1 MAEGK
6 LNKGSRLSRKSRILF
21 AKLKRNTKQFVTQK
35 EEKFEDDSEGNLI
48 RNEFKLSKKRS
59 AWIALNSILNSPKA
73 ASNILH
79 DYKEDEKNW
88 TKHKV
93 QKEEPKKDSK
103 VAKSSKAPKA
113 PKPTSKDVKSQKTS
127 DRYEVNGDLNLDNL
141 GQGHKVKP
149 KKENNQFQGKI
160 NLDTDSKE
168 EINDIHNKLIDYLD
182 KVGETNASE
191 IVKGLVENQKDDKGN
206 SVDVDGLIKVNNSI
220 LDELK
225 KLNKHEYH
233 PNVRKIQHNKPV
245 GETSKITNEEDR
257 NETLPSADED
267 EEDSLDIDFDRD
279 KDKKKKKNK
288 KSRSKKNRSKKNR
301 SVRSK
306 NSKRAKRIRSVQ
318 NAGKRLSN
326 VRSVSKGSKLARLG
340 KAGKA
345 LTGLGG
351 RALASGASLAGKA
364 ALGAAKFLGPLGL
377 AVTAGMA
384 IYDGFQGWNKAGEN
398 LGIDEK
404 DLTFG
409 NKAASSAG
417 SIVSGLTFGLV
428 DAKDASK
435 GINNFFGGNKTIEKY
450 EKMGAIDH
458 NSIGDSEI
466 KDWNKIRSLKPEEIQ
481 EIIDIDDWSDED
493 LEHLKQC
500 KSDVEKGIKIKEET
514 KTSLIPKSVT
524 NFATAVFEKTPIG
537 LAVTGVQKLF
547 KKDDEEYN
555 KLTEAGIIEPRG
567 MFGGKVAI
575 KDWDKV
581 NNLSINDLNKFINL
595 DNFEKEDLDR
605 LKALLENKKA
615 DLKKEKEAS
624 INATKDSIKEL
635 GNALYSDKTPDG
647 KDPVFNSFMNLD
659 NLSENDLNKLRNQ
672 MFEAL
677 GVEKKK
683 LYEQLDSE
691 GNSLKPDDQKKL
703 DLVAKYAD
711 KIQALEEAERKSYLK
726 HDVSNNLYDNKFVSN
741 MSDVDSGKAK
751 LSVEDAEGD
760 PNSVFYTGNT
770 EDTSNVGVA
779 EGPKIDL
786 SSIPAVSIQDANGDL
801 GSYVKKFESG
811 SKGPEAIGYDTNG
824 GTSYGSY
831 QLASRVGTFASF
843 LNWCN
848 QNGGDF
854 GQRLAAEMRK
864 VMPWNTGSN
873 RGPAV
878 DVWKQF
884 AQLNSGKDIGA
895 LEHAY
900 IKSTH
905 YDLALS
911 KIGAKDV
918 VEKDRG
924 LQEALWSTS
933 VQHGPAGAAKIFNAT
948 YQDGISGQDWLNAIY
963 SERGKRGRFKSSSA
977 EVYSGVLSRFKQEL
991 GIVKGLSNTKASDT
1005 NVATG
1010 DNSQLSIPNANANVA
1025 TGNDSQLS
1033 IPNDTGVTQG
1043 QRQPL
1048 PYNGPFKSVEGDA
1061 SLSEGTDSGA
1071 PDSQA
1076 TPTSASQAI
1085 VALKNLGVN
1094 ADQVQTG
1101 GGGWSSVSKLNP
1113 KLLTKLTQ
1121 AEQEFK
1127 QKTGHVVHISSAFRT
1142 PEDVKKLSSRSN
1154 AAKGFSPHQ
1163 TGFAVDLVADNGEKT
1178 MGAGYG
1184 SGVVAEFSSIASKY
1198 GLIRPLAP
1206 RKNEE
1211 QHFEVQGARNSSEF
1225 NAIKEQTQENAAPR
1239 TNQFET
1245 GINAEVQE
1253 AISATPKKLDSG
1265 DVGATFEEH
1274 KEAKEEQKPTNV
1286 IINQSQNSK
1295 ADNSSIEDYFMTD
1308 SFGVTSDADIVLGR
1322 NI

>member
-6 LNKGSRLSRKSRILF
+6 LNKGSILSRKSKILF

-35 EEKFEDDSEGNLI
+35 EEKFENDEEGNLI
-48 RNEFKLSKKRS
+48 RNEFKLSKKR
-59 AWIALNSILNSPKA
+59 ATWIALKSLLDSPEATSKTLQ
-73 ASNILH
+73 N
-79 DYKEDEKNW
+79 YKDDENNW

-93 QKEEPKKDSK
+93 RDIKEEKEKAKKAEQERIKKEKEQEEPKKTVK
-103 VAKSSKAPKA
+103 K
-113 PKPTSKDVKSQKTS
+113 VKSIKKNPKEAKTS
-127 DRYEVNGDLNLDNL
+127 DRFGINGDLNLNNL
-141 GQGHKVKP
+141 GQGHKVQP
-149 KKENNQFQGKI
+149 KKENNQFRGKI

-191 IVKGLVENQKDDKGN
+191 IVKSLVENQKDDKGN
-206 SVDVDGLIKVNNSI
+206 SVNVDGLIKVNNSI

-245 GETSKITNEEDR
+245 GETSKITDEEDR
-257 NETLPSADED
+257 NEASVPSA
-267 EEDSLDIDFDRD
+267 EEDDSSDIDFDIDRD
-279 KDKKKKKNK
+279 KDKKKKKKNK
-288 KSRSKKNRSKKNR
+288 KSRSKKNRTT
-301 SVRSK
+301 RSK

-524 NFATAVFEKTPIG
+524 NFATAVFKHSPIG

-567 MFGGKVAI
+567 MFGGKVKI

-624 INATKDSIKEL
+624 ISATKDSIREL
-635 GNALYSDKTPDG
+635 GNALYSDHTPDG

-683 LYEQLDSE
+683 LYEQLDNT
-691 GNSLKPDDQKKL
+691 GKSLDPDEQKKL

-741 MSDVDSGKAK
+741 MSGVDSGKAK

-760 PNSVFYTGNT
+760 PNSIFYTGNT

-811 SKGPEAIGYDTNG
+811 SKGPEAIGYDSNG

-848 QNGGDF
+848 QNGGEF

-884 AQLNSGKDIGA
+884 AQLNSGGGLGA

-977 EVYSGVLSRFKQEL
+977 DVYAGVLSRFKQEL
-991 GIVKGLSNTKASDT
+991 GIVKGLSNTKASQT
-1005 NVATG
+1005 KKEVQQIEEPKQKRVVNV
-1010 DNSQLSIPNANANVA
+1010 
-1025 TGNDSQLS
+1025 
-1033 IPNDTGVTQG
+1033 
-1043 QRQPL
+1043 
-1048 PYNGPFKSVEGDA
+1048 
-1061 SLSEGTDSGA
+1061 
-1071 PDSQA
+1071 SQA
-1076 TPTSASQAI
+1076 VKSTPNKKNILESI
-1085 VALKNLGVN
+1085 V
-1094 ADQVQTG
+1094 
-1101 GGGWSSVSKLNP
+1101 S
-1113 KLLTKLTQ
+1113 
-1121 AEQEFK
+1121 EE
-1127 QKTGHVVHISSAFRT
+1127 
-1142 PEDVKKLSSRSN
+1142 
-1154 AAKGFSPHQ
+1154 FSPHQ
-1163 TGFAVDLVADNGEKT
+1163 SELIDN
-1178 MGAGYG
+1178 
-1184 SGVVAEFSSIASKY
+1184 FLSSEPEY
-1198 GLIRPLAP
+1198 GLIRSL
-1206 RKNEE
+1206 
-1211 QHFEVQGARNSSEF
+1211 
-1225 NAIKEQTQENAAPR
+1225 
-1239 TNQFET
+1239 
-1245 GINAEVQE
+1245 
-1253 AISATPKKLDSG
+1253 TPKKVEQFVPHENNISNNILFNNNEVNTSNSNVSQASAIPKILRKDETVFRES
-1265 DVGATFEEH
+1265 
-1274 KEAKEEQKPTNV
+1274 KENNAKQASTNV
-1286 IINQSQNSK
+1286 IINQSQNTST
-1295 ADNSSIEDYFMTD
+1295 DNSSIEDYFMTD